1 VLRTPCYCVAVNGVG
16 GVDDSLRMNEGGTH
30 VRIVQAQ
37 LHPWNGDASFPELPK
52 FDYPREVNDP
62 HSGHAT

>member
-1 VLRTPCYCVAVNGVG
+1 
-16 GVDDSLRMNEGGTH
+16 MNEGGTH

-52 FDYPREVNDP
+52 FDYRREVNDP